1 MWDKAY
7 SHLLKDP
14 ILKQILTKDQKFEFK
29 VSKNLYE
36 AIVGNIIG
44 QQLSSKPAEIIEA
57 RFRNLFSKN
66 SFPTPEQVL
75 KMPDVKLRECGISWA
90 KVKYIKNL
98 SWAVAD
104 QTLEIEELKSL
115 ADEKVVDSLIKIK
128 GIGRWTA
135 EMILIFHLAR
145 VDVFSIGDL
154 GLRTA
159 VAKLYN
165 LDRSD
170 LKKIEKISWNWKPYR
185 SFASRFLWKYLDS
198 LKSAKTLS

>member
-1 MWDKAY
+1 MWVKAY
-7 SHLLKDP
+7 SHLTKDP
-14 ILKQILTKDQKFEFK
+14 VLKKILTKDHLFEFK

-44 QQLSSKPAEIIEA
+44 QQLSNKPAEIIKT
-57 RFRNLFSKN
+57 RFRNLFSKKT
-66 SFPTPEQVL
+66 FPSPKEVL
-75 KMPDVKLRECGISWA
+75 NMSDEKLRACGMSWA
-90 KVKYIKNL
+90 KVRYIKNL
-98 SWAVAD
+98 SQAVTD
-104 QTLEIEELKSL
+104 KTIDIKELSL
-115 ADEKVVDSLIKIK
+115 LDDEKVIESLIKIK

-145 VDVFSIGDL
+145 EDVFSVGDL